1 MTEPHKINHID
12 TPKSV
17 LEIQYDLY
25 RRMSPAKKFELVCD
39 AYRFGQLLAMAGI
52 RMHFPDADDKQ
63 VRQIWAKEHLGEEL
77 YYKVY
82 GDKGYDGDPGIK

>member
-1 MTEPHKINHID
+1 MAEPHNKMKTD
-12 TPKSV
+12 TPKEI

-25 RRMSPAKKFELVCD
+25 RKMSPAKKFGLVCD
-39 AYRFGQLLAMAGI
+39 AYRFGQLLAIAGI
-52 RMHFPDADDKQ
+52 RMRFPDADDKQ

-82 GDKGYDGDPGIK
+82 GDKGYDGDPGF

>member
-25 RRMSPAKKFELVCD
+25 RKMSPAKKFRIVCD
-39 AYRFGQLLAMAGI
+39 AYRFGQFLAMTGI
-52 RMHFPDADDKQ
+52 RMRYPNASEKE
-63 VRQIWAKEHLGEEL
+63 VKQIWAKEHLGEEL
-77 YYKVY
+77 YNKVY
-82 GDKGYDGDPGIK
+82 GGKTDE